1 MTAKAKKRISLR
13 SDATKYGLERAPHR
27 ALMYATGVD
36 PSDLKK
42 PFIGV
47 VSSVTDLIPGH
58 VAMRPL
64 ERAIENGV
72 YAAGGRPF
80 IFTVPGICDGIAMGH
95 AGMYCSLPTRELI
108 ADLIEMVSL
117 GHALDGLVLLTNCDK
132 ITPGMLMAAARLNIP
147 AIAVTAGPMLAGR
160 LGKERLSLVRSTFE
174 AIGRAQAGVIS
185 AAEVA
190 ACEIRACPGA
200 GSCQGMYTANT
211 MACVTEAM
219 GMSLPG
225 CATAPAV
232 MAAKQRIA
240 YLSGQRIVKLVGEG
254 VCPREIMTRK
264 AIQNAIAVDMALGGS
279 TNTVLHITALAHE
292 LGIEL
297 PLSVFDEISRATP
310 HIADMR
316 PGGEW
321 MMEDLDLAGGIPAV
335 LKTLGKRIQDNPTVS
350 GRSIARIASAA
361 AIADPEI
368 IRPVSRAHRR
378 EGGIAVLKGNL
389 APAGAVIKQSA
400 VAPDALKI
408 SGKALVFDSE
418 EAGMKA
424 LMAGKIKPGTVV
436 VIRYEGPRGGPG
448 MREMLS
454 LTSAIIGMGL
464 GKSVG
469 LVTDG
474 RFSGGTKGPC
484 VGHVSPEA
492 AAGGPIGLVRNG
504 DLITIDIPN
513 RVLRVDLTPKEL
525 AQRRSLWRPP
535 AKKTAGYL
543 SRYSGLVSSA
553 DRGAV
558 LGGN

>member
-1 MTAKAKKRISLR
+1 
-13 SDATKYGLERAPHR
+13 
-27 ALMYATGVD
+27 
-36 PSDLKK
+36 
-42 PFIGV
+42 
-47 VSSVTDLIPGH
+47 
-58 VAMRPL
+58 
-64 ERAIENGV
+64 
-72 YAAGGRPF
+72 
-80 IFTVPGICDGIAMGH
+80 
-95 AGMYCSLPTRELI
+95 
-108 ADLIEMVSL
+108 
-117 GHALDGLVLLTNCDK
+117 
-132 ITPGMLMAAARLNIP
+132 
-147 AIAVTAGPMLAGR
+147 
-160 LGKERLSLVRSTFE
+160 
-174 AIGRAQAGVIS
+174 
-185 AAEVA
+185 
-190 ACEIRACPGA
+190 
-200 GSCQGMYTANT
+200 
-211 MACVTEAM
+211 
-219 GMSLPG
+219 
-225 CATAPAV
+225 
-232 MAAKQRIA
+232 
-240 YLSGQRIVKLVGEG
+240 
-254 VCPREIMTRK
+254 
-264 AIQNAIAVDMALGGS
+264 
-279 TNTVLHITALAHE
+279 
-292 LGIEL
+292 
-297 PLSVFDEISRATP
+297 
-310 HIADMR
+310 
-316 PGGEW
+316 